1 MITVSIVNVTS
12 YTGLELLRLLAEHPQ
27 FVVTSV
33 TGRSAKGSRLADVF
47 PWLGRGL
54 VPAYTGRFFRE
65 GQMGRGTREKDTAGD
80 HKGPPHRSPP
90 PSPLRTDE
98 HVSNK
103 PTRESPVPGP
113 SLANLVIT
121 EDAAPT
127 DLAFVCLPHAAA
139 AEAVLTL
146 LERGTRVVDLSADFR
161 LREASVYEEWYRHS
175 HPAPALLESAVYGL
189 CERYRERIEGASL
202 VANPGCYA
210 TAAIL
215 GLLPAVAAGII
226 KPDVIIDAKS
236 GISGA
241 GRSPTPGTHYAEVNE
256 DVSAYSLNGHRH
268 LPEITQELEAAA
280 RAAGHPLDQALR
292 ITFIPHLVPMTRGI
306 LATCYADLNSEGAIM
321 DVDRR
326 SGQRLAYKSA
336 VGCDKSAP
344 TSAEVRSLYEEYY
357 ADEPFVQVV
366 DQAPHTKWT
375 YGSNQCF
382 IYPMVDTRTRRLLV
396 ITCLDNL
403 VKGAA
408 GQAIQNANR
417 LYGLPETT
425 GLPTVAVYP

>member
-33 TGRSAKGSRLADVF
+33 TARSAKGSRLADVF
-47 PWLGRGL
+47 PWLGSGGRRGEERRNVAAPL
-54 VPAYTGRFFRE
+54 VGAVGVGR
-65 GQMGRGTREKDTAGD
+65 AA
-80 HKGPPHRSPP
+80 
-90 PSPLRTDE
+90 
-98 HVSNK
+98 
-103 PTRESPVPGP
+103 GP

-215 GLLPAVAAGII
+215 GLLPAVTAGII

-306 LATCYADLNSEGAIM
+306 LATCYADLNSEGTIM
-321 DVDRR
+321 DVSTEEILRFAQDDRER
-326 SGQRLAYKSA
+326 RMT
-336 VGCDKSAP
+336 VE
-344 TSAEVRSLYEEYY
+344 TVEVRSLYEEYY

-366 DQAPHTKWT
+366 DQAPHTKWA

-396 ITCLDNL
+396 IACLDNL